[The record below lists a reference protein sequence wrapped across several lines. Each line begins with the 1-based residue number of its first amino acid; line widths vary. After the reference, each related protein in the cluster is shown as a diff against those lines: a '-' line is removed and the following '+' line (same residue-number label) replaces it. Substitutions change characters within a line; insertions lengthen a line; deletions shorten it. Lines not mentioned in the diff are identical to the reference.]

1 MLDGGLPTP
10 EFLASVEADRV
21 SRLIGVVSVVHESV
35 AASTAGRSQRRTGAV
50 HEQLQQALVSRP
62 VIDQALGIIMSG
74 HKVDAA
80 AAAPPMVASLV
91 APGRRLPDGHD
102 DLTVPHHRRT
112 PRRRWD
118 PASATLGIG
127 VHSGDEHSASP

>member
-1 MLDGGLPTP
+1 
-10 EFLASVEADRV
+10 
-21 SRLIGVVSVVHESV
+21 
-35 AASTAGRSQRRTGAV
+35 
-50 HEQLQQALVSRP
+50 LQQALVSRP

-112 PRRRWD
+112 RQAPLGSSQRHPGRR
-118 PASATLGIG
+118 S
-127 VHSGDEHSASP
+127 S